1 MVFNILIN
9 TAKEPFSQIQI
20 KTPNHQNNNI
30 KNKNQLRKDDVVRE
44 REEQEEDTA
53 ELMVSCLKFQ
63 TFMELESQFWFI
75 TDPRFKL
82 GRDKNSGTSL
92 VET

>member
-1 MVFNILIN
+1 MVFNILIT

-30 KNKNQLRKDDVVRE
+30 KNKNQLRKGDVVRE
-44 REEQEEDTA
+44 RKDQEEDIA
-53 ELMVSCLKFQ
+53 ELTASCHKFQ

-75 TDPRFKL
+75 TDPRFKSD
-82 GRDKNSGTSL
+82 RQR
-92 VET
+92 